1 MKVLSLSLY
10 TFPTEGTASLF
21 STASD
26 LSDYSFLTKGSVQ
39 EGLNFLAST
48 VASRTGDGQRQSV
61 QEGSNAASVYRKGGV
76 AGESHA
82 FSWGVRS
89 SWVRK
94 EGVL

>member
-76 AGESHA
+76 AGESTELLVA
-82 FSWGVRS
+82 EVQRAELS
-89 SWVRK
+89 
-94 EGVL
+94 